1 MPSLLDNGQSMK
13 TNIGRHDTQYND
25 TQHNDTQHNDTQHN
39 NKKETL
45 SIMTFDTA
53 KLSVIYAECHK

>member
-13 TNIGRHDTQYND
+13 TNIGRHDNQYND
-25 TQHNDTQHNDTQHN
+25 IQHNDTQHI

-53 KLSVIYAECHK
+53 KLSVIYAECRK